1 MDATNGNLEEPLYS
15 YTMSSMDMRYIEIGR
30 RDIYL
35 HSEPY
40 IGLIFRGKIS
50 GCGPSCF
57 ADLNELLLEFSLSC
71 EGCRDDDEVRAKV
84 SKFGH
89 SLAEILVKNT
99 PKDWND
105 LPATEKL
112 IHVFSCVLNSMNAQ
126 FKLTETGSFLE
137 YTLDYCPLRDSARN
151 TGLDRGIELAQYG
164 FISLCNRILE
174 LQFSDWVLQKPLEHE
189 AGLPLT
195 KIIIALN

>member
-1 MDATNGNLEEPLYS
+1 MGATIGNLEEPVFS
-15 YTMSSMDMRYIEIGR
+15 YTMSSMDLRFIEIGR

-35 HSEPY
+35 QSEPY
-40 IGLIFRGKIS
+40 SGLIFRGKIS

-71 EGCRDDDEVRAKV
+71 EGCWDDDEAREKV
-84 SKFGH
+84 SRFGH
-89 SLAEILVKNT
+89 TLAEILLENT
-99 PKDWND
+99 PKEWND
-105 LPATEKL
+105 LPASEKL
-112 IHVFSCVLNSMNAQ
+112 NHVFSCVLNSMNAQ
-126 FKLTETGSFLE
+126 FKLTGSGSLLE

-151 TGLDRGIELAQYG
+151 TGLDRGIELAHYG
-164 FISLCNRILE
+164 FFSLCQRILA

-189 AGLPLT
+189 AGLPLS